1 MSIAKNT
8 KETFLEEIVDNLN
21 GNQRELP
28 VDCKPRT
35 REEVLLAEIE
45 KNTRELN
52 NTNEVEIDLSDYYTK
67 SETDNLVKTNVK
79 TMLDD
84 SLNSNTTTWSSNKII
99 EYVDES
105 NNPIFGEFED
115 TYISVTDSIDGA
127 IQDIEIKGNTVQD
140 PDNLSDIKSVGELQE
155 DGTYKM
161 SILSCGKN
169 LLTLE
174 KMWEAFNDTVDGTN
188 SSSFDGDI
196 LSLKW
201 NGIVRKANLT
211 KIKFRENTRYTLS
224 YWCKSADSG
233 TWQRSMI
240 RFEYTD
246 GTISNL
252 TSSSTSNTEFTKQ
265 TVTSL
270 EGKTV
275 KNIIVDLNSTLLIN
289 KIQLEEGTQATSY
302 EPYQENKCDILLPC
316 QLEKVGGVSD
326 RLYYDDV
333 EKAWCIEKNV
343 GNITLDITKDWRFLS
358 SNNTIWYPA
367 KHDAKIWSQSIKS
380 VAMSN

>member
-21 GNQRELP
+21 GNTRDLP

-105 NNPIFGEFED
+105 NNPIFGESED

-169 LLTLE
+169 L
-174 KMWEAFNDTVDGTN
+174 
-188 SSSFDGDI
+188 FDGELEQGTYSYDGSIKTSIDGEVRNVNPIYVKGGSTICFTSNTSVGI
-196 LSLKW
+196 LVWEYNSLGVCELKTPSEV
-201 NGIVRKANLT
+201 NMNVGFKL
-211 KIKFRENTRYTLS
+211 RENTKYINFRL
-224 YWCKSADSG
+224 G
-233 TWQRSMI
+233 TND
-240 RFEYTD
+240 E
-246 GTISNL
+246 NVVL
-252 TSSSTSNTEFTKQ
+252 
-265 TVTSL
+265 
-270 EGKTV
+270 
-275 KNIIVDLNSTLLIN
+275 
-289 KIQLEEGTQATSY
+289 QLEEGTVATPY
-302 EPYQENKCDILLPC
+302 EPYQGNKCDILLPC
-316 QLEKVGGVSD
+316 QLEKVGDVADRIVCKDGVWG
-326 RLYYDDV
+326 V
-333 EKAWCIEKNV
+333 EKNV
-343 GNITLDITKDWRFLS
+343 ASEELDTSLLRLVSSQVLENTNYYTSSQIDTKANDTIKVILCNKLVKKAIWNVIT
-358 SNNTIWYPA
+358 
-367 KHDAKIWSQSIKS
+367 
-380 VAMSN
+380 

>member
-275 KNIIVDLNSTLLIN
+275 KNIIVDLTVH
-289 KIQLEEGTQATSY
+289 Y
-302 EPYQENKCDILLPC
+302 
-316 QLEKVGGVSD
+316 
-326 RLYYDDV
+326 
-333 EKAWCIEKNV
+333 
-343 GNITLDITKDWRFLS
+343 
-358 SNNTIWYPA
+358 
-367 KHDAKIWSQSIKS
+367 
-380 VAMSN
+380 